1 MANSTIIP
9 AMEPP
14 PGQVSNFVD
23 PPYSG
28 AKFVVVNCVF
38 LPIALIALAVRTWTR
53 VVVVRSVAWDDCK
66 CYRAVHRAKL
76 GKQTKL
82 TKH

>member
-14 PGQVSNFVD
+14 PGQVSNFID
-23 PPYSG
+23 PPYCG

-38 LPIALIALAVRTWTR
+38 LPMALIALIVRTWTR
-53 VVVVRSVAWDDCK
+53 VVVVRSVSWDDCK
-66 CYRAVHRAKL
+66 YDRGVRRAMFTNNKAN
-76 GKQTKL
+76 
-82 TKH
+82 